1 MITNAYQRML
11 IYLLFFLS
19 GSTGLAYEIIWS
31 RKLTLIFG
39 GTVYAVSTVL
49 TVFFSGLALGAIL
62 IGREM
67 DRGRNPIKTYVLL
80 EILIGL
86 FGIGSPLLFL
96 GIDTIYYHVQP
107 LVGSSLAGLTAI
119 RFILSFLALIVPTTL
134 MGATLPVLVKLVVRA
149 DQDVATNAGRLY
161 AVNTLGAALGTILAT
176 IMFIPLMGVNGS
188 LYATGLVNLIIAAT
202 AFVIF
207 RGARAEP
214 TRTARVE
221 YLHTPLERYVL
232 ILFGIVGFISMVYQ
246 VAWIR
251 LLIQITGSTIYTFGL
266 MLSVFIVGVGLG
278 SQIATYLLRWIRNSL
293 LAFVVIEIAAS
304 AYSLLLVNYFDR
316 LPLLFTSLALEQSG
330 GFTSILLLKVLINA
344 IVLLFPT
351 LMFGAAFPIVASIF
365 AGRAARSGG
374 DIGSVYSFNTIGGV
388 FGSFTAGFF
397 ILPSLGT
404 QTTIVATSVAGLVVA
419 ALATARLERP
429 FQKGAAFVA
438 CGGVLLA
445 SVVLYKPWNVGYI
458 NAAPYL
464 LQYPSLEGMLD
475 IADSRILYYDEG
487 INVNVAVTGKQ
498 KPETIYI
505 NGKPM
510 ASTLL
515 TDKANQYLL
524 GHLPML
530 LHPDPK
536 RSMVI
541 GLGAG
546 MTFGALVRYGEPSDV
561 IEISPE
567 VVAGAR
573 MFGEHNRNVL
583 DRPEANVIF
592 DDGRNYLSTTRQK
605 YDVITEDPL
614 DPFFMGSG
622 HLYDLEHFQ
631 NARQALNPGGIMS
644 QYLPLYQVGLPEA
657 RIIVKTFASVFP
669 YVTGWFAFNDLILIG
684 SEKPLLIDL
693 ESLRR
698 RMARPEIAQDLR
710 EVGIDNEYDFLANYL
725 FGAEAIEEI
734 GAGLPLNTDDYPIIE
749 FMTPKALLGRTTAKN
764 VDYFLN
770 RRVSK
775 MPSIV
780 DLSSLSP
787 DEFMKFNERM
797 QKHFKARRYIIE
809 SYPRFLDQQG
819 HVLPALELA
828 RRTAAP
834 HSTSSHYIAFVHRA
848 RAHGLTLAG
857 NHKAAIEHFE
867 TALELS
873 PDDPLTMTRFAVSL
887 EAIDQQ
893 SRAADLFERSLALD
907 TEQVLPHLHLARF
920 ELERGGESAARVH
933 VERCLALDPG
943 NDECRALKF
952 RIDPRAGS

>member
-1 MITNAYQRML
+1 MITNAYQRAL
-11 IYLLFFLS
+11 VYLLFFLS
-19 GSTGLAYEIIWS
+19 GSTGLAYEIIWT

-67 DRGRNPIKTYVLL
+67 DKGRNPIKAYVLL
-80 EILIGL
+80 EVLIGL
-86 FGIGSPLLFL
+86 FGIASPLLFL

-119 RFILSFLALIVPTTL
+119 RFILSFLALIIPTTL

-149 DQDVATNAGRLY
+149 DQEVAPNAGRLY
-161 AVNTLGAALGTILAT
+161 SVNTLGAALGTILAT

-188 LYATGLVNLIIAAT
+188 LYATGLVNIVIAAV
-202 AFVIF
+202 AFFIF

-214 TRTARVE
+214 ARVTRVE
-221 YLHTPLERYVL
+221 YIHTPLERYIL

-251 LLIQITGSTIYTFGL
+251 LLIQVTGSTIYTFGL

-278 SQIATYLLRWIRNSL
+278 SQIATSLLRWIKNPL
-293 LAFVVIEIAAS
+293 LAFAVIEMAAS

-316 LPLLFTSLALEQSG
+316 LPLLFTSLAVEQSG
-330 GFTSILLLKVLINA
+330 GFASILLLKVFINA

-351 LMFGAAFPIVASIF
+351 LMFGAAFPVVASIF
-365 AGRAARSGG
+365 AGQASRSGG

-419 ALATARLERP
+419 GLAAARLERP
-429 FQKGAAFVA
+429 IQKATAFVA
-438 CGGVLLA
+438 CAGIVLT
-445 SVVLYKPWNVGYI
+445 SVVLYKPWNVGVI
-458 NAAPYL
+458 NTAPYL
-464 LQYPSLEGMLD
+464 LQYPNLQGLLD
-475 IADSRILYYDEG
+475 VADSRILYYDEG
-487 INVNVAVTGKQ
+487 VNVNVAVTGDQRPKS
-498 KPETIYI
+498 IFI

-510 ASTLL
+510 ATTLL

-546 MTFGALVRYGEPSDV
+546 MTFGALVRHGEPADV

-567 VVAGAR
+567 IVAGAR
-573 MFGEHNRNVL
+573 MFGEHNRNAL
-583 DRPEANVIF
+583 DQPNGNVIF

-622 HLYDLEHFQ
+622 HLYDVEHFE
-631 NARQALNPGGIMS
+631 NARRALNPGGIMS
-644 QYLPLYQVGLPEA
+644 QYLPLYQVGVPEA

-684 SEKPLLIDL
+684 TEKPLLIDL
-693 ESLRR
+693 ESLQR

-710 EVGIDNEYDFLANYL
+710 EIGIDDEFDFLANYL
-725 FGAEAIEEI
+725 FGNEAIEEI
-734 GAGLPLNTDDYPIIE
+734 GAELPLNTDDYPIIE

-764 VDYFLN
+764 VDYFLD
-770 RRVSK
+770 RRVST

-780 DLSSLSP
+780 DLSGLAP
-787 DEFMKFNERM
+787 DEFMEFNGRM

-809 SYPRFLDQQG
+809 SYPNFLNRTAG
-819 HVLPALELA
+819 ILPRLELA
-828 RRTAAP
+828 QKTAAP
-834 HSTSSHYIAFVHRA
+834 HSTSSHYIAFVYRSRARGLALSGDHRA
-848 RAHGLTLAG
+848 
-857 NHKAAIEHFE
+857 AIKNFE
-867 TALELS
+867 MALDLN
-873 PDDPLTMTRFAVSL
+873 PDDTQTLTWLALSL
-887 EAIDQQ
+887 EANNEQ
-893 SRAADLFERSLALD
+893 SRAADFFGRSLTLD
-907 TEQVLPHLHLARF
+907 EKQVLPHISLARF
-920 ELERGGESAARVH
+920 ELKRGGESAARLH
-933 VERCLALDPG
+933 IERCLELDPG
-943 NDECRALKF
+943 NDECRALDLKM
-952 RIDPRAGS
+952 PPQAGS